1 MPQISGDTLEG
12 PLLYSERPDWADVTP
27 IPQYEGYNPIA
38 PIFYAPECELALF
51 LVWSNG
57 RVGTSQCGHIV
68 GAQTMEIKPRMKPNG
83 NDCADLYFGIL

>member
-38 PIFYAPECELALF
+38 PIFYAPECELALLLLF
-51 LVWSNG
+51 CDV
-57 RVGTSQCGHIV
+57 
-68 GAQTMEIKPRMKPNG
+68 K
-83 NDCADLYFGIL
+83 